1 MIFWSFVDNNFF
13 PDEIIII
20 GIDPGLAITG
30 WGIVHVQGQSLTAV
44 GSGQIKTTTKETRSA
59 RLGKIASQIRSV
71 IKEYSP
77 TQVAVEQQFVAKNV
91 RSAMA
96 IGEARAAA
104 MIAAADFELPVYE
117 FAPKAIKEA
126 VAGFG
131 NATKEQ
137 VQQMVFMQL
146 EISEV
151 NESFDI
157 SDAFAVALTRFAD
170 ANLELAMVRK

>member
-1 MIFWSFVDNNFF
+1 VDNKFS
-13 PDEIIII
+13 PAEIIIL
-20 GIDPGLAITG
+20 GIDPGLAVTG
-30 WGIVHVQGQSLTAV
+30 WGIIHVHGQSLTAI

-59 RLGKIASQIRSV
+59 RLGKIALQIRSI

-77 TQVAVEQQFVAKNV
+77 TEVAVEQQFVAKNV

-104 MIAAADFELPVYE
+104 MIAAADFSLPVYE
-117 FAPKAIKEA
+117 FAPKSIKEA

-146 EISEV
+146 EISETV
-151 NESFDI
+151 KSFDV

-170 ANLELAMVRK
+170 ANLELAMVRE